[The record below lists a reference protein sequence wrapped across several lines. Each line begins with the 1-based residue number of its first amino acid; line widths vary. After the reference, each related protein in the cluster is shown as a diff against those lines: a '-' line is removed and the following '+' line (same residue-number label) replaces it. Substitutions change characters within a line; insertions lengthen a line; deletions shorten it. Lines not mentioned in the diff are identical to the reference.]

1 MIFTKEKK
9 MTLQQLRYII
19 IVAEKGSINEA
30 AKYLYVSQ
38 PSLSNSIKELEEE
51 LGFPIFIRTNRGVT
65 LSHKGMEFLGY
76 ARQVITQADL
86 LEEKYIKKTKQIKS
100 FCASSQHYP
109 FVSHAFV
116 ELVKEYEED
125 DYNFTLSETT
135 TYEVIEN
142 VKTLYSEIGIL
153 YLSKYNEAV
162 IRKILTENN
171 LIFEE
176 LVRAKPH
183 VFLYKEHPLAK
194 EELIDLEDLREYPK
208 ISFNQGMYNAFY
220 YSEEVFSNLPVERS
234 INVSDRAAVVNFMM
248 GLNAYTFSSG
258 IFPEY
263 LHDQDIIS
271 IPVSADEEIII
282 GTIVHED
289 VTLSSIGEKFYEILK
304 DYAKRH
310 NESIKK

>member
-1 MIFTKEKK
+1 

-162 IRKILTENN
+162 IRKILSENN

-194 EELIDLEDLREYPK
+194 EELIDLEDLKEYPK

-263 LHDQDIIS
+263 LHDKDIIS

-310 NESIKK
+310 NESIKR

>member
-1 MIFTKEKK
+1 

-51 LGFPIFIRTNRGVT
+51 LGFTVFIRTNRGVT

-162 IRKILTENN
+162 IRKILSENN

-183 VFLYKEHPLAK
+183 VFVYKEHPLAK

-304 DYAKRH
+304 DYAKKH

>member
-162 IRKILTENN
+162 IRKILSENN

>member
-30 AKYLYVSQ
+30 AKYLYISQ

-162 IRKILTENN
+162 IRKILSENN

>member
-1 MIFTKEKK
+1 

-51 LGFPIFIRTNRGVT
+51 LGFTVFIRTNRGVT

-220 YSEEVFSNLPVERS
+220 YREEVFSNLPVERS

-304 DYAKRH
+304 EYAKRH

>member
-1 MIFTKEKK
+1 

-116 ELVKEYEED
+116 ELVKEYEEE

-162 IRKILTENN
+162 IRKILSENN

-220 YSEEVFSNLPVERS
+220 YSEEVFSNLPAERS

-263 LHDQDIIS
+263 LHDKDIIS

>member
-1 MIFTKEKK
+1 

-51 LGFPIFIRTNRGVT
+51 LGFTVFIRTNRGVT

-162 IRKILTENN
+162 IRKILSENN

-194 EELIDLEDLREYPK
+194 EELIDLEDLKEYPK

>member
-1 MIFTKEKK
+1 

-30 AKYLYVSQ
+30 AKYLYISQ

-51 LGFPIFIRTNRGVT
+51 LNFPIFIRTNRGVT

-86 LEEKYIKKTKQIKS
+86 LEDKYINGAKQSKS

-116 ELVKEYEED
+116 ELVKEYEDEH
-125 DYNFTLSETT
+125 YHFTLNETT

-153 YLSKYNEAV
+153 YLSEYNESV
-162 IRKILTENN
+162 IRKILSENN
-171 LIFEE
+171 LVFEE

-183 VFLYKEHPLAK
+183 VFIYKDHPLADRK
-194 EELIDLEDLREYPK
+194 IVDLKDLEDFPK
-208 ISFNQGMYNAFY
+208 ISFNQGMYNTFY
-220 YSEEVFSNLPVERS
+220 FSEEVFSNLPVNKS

-263 LHDQDIIS
+263 LHNKDILS
-271 IPVSADEEIII
+271 IPVSAKEEIII
-282 GTIVHED
+282 GTIFHED
-289 VTLSSIGEKFYEILK
+289 VTLSEIGVKFYEILK
-304 DYAKRH
+304 EYAKRH
-310 NESIKK
+310 KESENSL

>member
-304 DYAKRH
+304 EYAKRH
-310 NESIKK
+310 NESLKK

>member
-1 MIFTKEKK
+1 

-30 AKYLYVSQ
+30 AKYLYISQ
-38 PSLSNSIKELEEE
+38 PSLSNAIKELEEE
-51 LGFPIFIRTNRGVT
+51 LGFPVFIRTNRGVT

-162 IRKILTENN
+162 IRKILSENN

-194 EELIDLEDLREYPK
+194 EEYINLEDLKEYPK

-289 VTLSSIGEKFYEILK
+289 VTLSSIGEKFYGILK
-304 DYAKRH
+304 EYAKRH

>member
-304 DYAKRH
+304 EYAKRH

>member
-116 ELVKEYEED
+116 ELVKEYEEE

-263 LHDQDIIS
+263 LHDKDIIS

>member
-1 MIFTKEKK
+1 MIFTKENK

-51 LGFPIFIRTNRGVT
+51 LGFTVFIRTNRGVT

-86 LEEKYIKKTKQIKS
+86 LEEKYIKKTKQVKS

-194 EELIDLEDLREYPK
+194 EELIDLDDLREYPK

-304 DYAKRH
+304 EYAKRH

>member
-1 MIFTKEKK
+1 

-116 ELVKEYEED
+116 ELVKEYEEE

-162 IRKILTENN
+162 IRKILSENN

-194 EELIDLEDLREYPK
+194 EELIDLEDLKEYPK

-263 LHDQDIIS
+263 LHDKDIIS

>member
-1 MIFTKEKK
+1 

-38 PSLSNSIKELEEE
+38 PSLSNSIKEIEEE

-116 ELVKEYEED
+116 ELVKEYEEE

-263 LHDQDIIS
+263 LHDKDIIS

>member
-1 MIFTKEKK
+1 

-116 ELVKEYEED
+116 ELVKEYEEE

-162 IRKILTENN
+162 IRKILSENN

-263 LHDQDIIS
+263 LHDKDIIS

>member
-51 LGFPIFIRTNRGVT
+51 LGFTVFIRTNRGVT

-304 DYAKRH
+304 EYAKRH

>member
-51 LGFPIFIRTNRGVT
+51 LGFPVFIRTNRGVT

-116 ELVKEYEED
+116 ELVKEYEEE

-162 IRKILTENN
+162 IRKILSENN

-183 VFLYKEHPLAK
+183 VFVYKEHPLAK
-194 EELIDLEDLREYPK
+194 EELIDLEDLKEYPK

>member
-1 MIFTKEKK
+1 

-51 LGFPIFIRTNRGVT
+51 LGFTVFIRTNRGVT

-116 ELVKEYEED
+116 ELVKEYEEE

-162 IRKILTENN
+162 IRKILSENN

-194 EELIDLEDLREYPK
+194 EELIDLEDLKEYPK

-263 LHDQDIIS
+263 LHDKDIIS

-304 DYAKRH
+304 EYAKRH

>member
-30 AKYLYVSQ
+30 AKYLYISQ

-162 IRKILTENN
+162 IRKILSENN

-304 DYAKRH
+304 EYAKRH

>member
-1 MIFTKEKK
+1 

-51 LGFPIFIRTNRGVT
+51 LGFTVFIRTNRGVT

-282 GTIVHED
+282 GAIVHED

-304 DYAKRH
+304 DYAKKH

>member
-1 MIFTKEKK
+1 

-116 ELVKEYEED
+116 ELVKEYEEE

-162 IRKILTENN
+162 IRKILSENN

-194 EELIDLEDLREYPK
+194 EELIDLEDLKEYPK

-304 DYAKRH
+304 EYAKRH

>member
-1 MIFTKEKK
+1 

-30 AKYLYVSQ
+30 AKYLYISQ

-51 LGFPIFIRTNRGVT
+51 LNFPIFIRTNRGVT

-86 LEEKYIKKTKQIKS
+86 LEDKYINGAKQSKS

-116 ELVKEYEED
+116 ELVKEYEDEH
-125 DYNFTLSETT
+125 YHFTLNETT

-153 YLSKYNEAV
+153 YLSEYNESV
-162 IRKILTENN
+162 IKKILSENN
-171 LIFEE
+171 LVFEE

-183 VFLYKEHPLAK
+183 VFIYKDHPLADRK
-194 EELIDLEDLREYPK
+194 IVDLKDLEDFPK
-208 ISFNQGMYNAFY
+208 ISFNQGMYNTFY
-220 YSEEVFSNLPVERS
+220 FSEEVFSNLPVNKS

-263 LHDQDIIS
+263 LHNKDILS
-271 IPVSADEEIII
+271 IPVSAKEEIII
-282 GTIVHED
+282 GTIFHED
-289 VTLSSIGEKFYEILK
+289 VTLSEIGVKFYEILK
-304 DYAKRH
+304 EYAKRH
-310 NESIKK
+310 KESENSL

>member
-1 MIFTKEKK
+1 

-304 DYAKRH
+304 EYAKRH

>member
-1 MIFTKEKK
+1 

-51 LGFPIFIRTNRGVT
+51 LGFTVFIRTNRGVT

-162 IRKILTENN
+162 IRKILSENN

-194 EELIDLEDLREYPK
+194 EELIDLEDLKEYPK

-263 LHDQDIIS
+263 LHDKDIIS

>member
-1 MIFTKEKK
+1 MIFIKEKK

-162 IRKILTENN
+162 IRKILSENN

-304 DYAKRH
+304 EYAKRH

>member
-51 LGFPIFIRTNRGVT
+51 LGFTVFIRTNRGVT

-86 LEEKYIKKTKQIKS
+86 LEEKYIKKTKQVKS

-263 LHDQDIIS
+263 LHDKDIIS

-304 DYAKRH
+304 EYAKRH

>member
-116 ELVKEYEED
+116 ELVKEYEEE

-162 IRKILTENN
+162 IRKILSENN

-220 YSEEVFSNLPVERS
+220 YSEEVFSNLPAERS

-263 LHDQDIIS
+263 LHDKDIIS

>member
-1 MIFTKEKK
+1 

-30 AKYLYVSQ
+30 AKYLYISQ

-76 ARQVITQADL
+76 VRQVITQADL

-162 IRKILTENN
+162 IRKILSENN

-194 EELIDLEDLREYPK
+194 EEYINLEDLKEYPK

-263 LHDQDIIS
+263 LHDKDIIS
-271 IPVSADEEIII
+271 IPVSADEEIVI

-304 DYAKRH
+304 EYAKRH

>member
-1 MIFTKEKK
+1 

-51 LGFPIFIRTNRGVT
+51 LGFTVFIRTNRGVT

-162 IRKILTENN
+162 IRKILSENN

-183 VFLYKEHPLAK
+183 VFLYKEHPLAT

-304 DYAKRH
+304 EYAKRH

>member
-1 MIFTKEKK
+1 

-51 LGFPIFIRTNRGVT
+51 LGFTVFIRTNRGVT

-220 YSEEVFSNLPVERS
+220 YNEEVFSNLPVERS

-263 LHDQDIIS
+263 LHDKDIIS

-304 DYAKRH
+304 EYAKRH

>member
-1 MIFTKEKK
+1 

-51 LGFPIFIRTNRGVT
+51 LGFTVFIRTNRGVT

-86 LEEKYIKKTKQIKS
+86 LEEGYIKKTKQIKS

-116 ELVKEYEED
+116 ELVKEYEEE

-194 EELIDLEDLREYPK
+194 EELIDLEDLKEYPK

-263 LHDQDIIS
+263 LHDKDIIS

-289 VTLSSIGEKFYEILK
+289 VTLSNIGEKFYEILK

>member
-1 MIFTKEKK
+1 

-162 IRKILTENN
+162 IRKILSENN

-304 DYAKRH
+304 EYAKRH

>member
-1 MIFTKEKK
+1 

-162 IRKILTENN
+162 IRKILSENN

-263 LHDQDIIS
+263 LHDKDIIS

>member
-1 MIFTKEKK
+1 MISTKEKK

-30 AKYLYVSQ
+30 AKYLYISQ

-263 LHDQDIIS
+263 LHDKDIIS

-282 GTIVHED
+282 GTIIHED

-304 DYAKRH
+304 EYAKRH

>member
-1 MIFTKEKK
+1 

-51 LGFPIFIRTNRGVT
+51 LGFTVFIRTNRGVT

-116 ELVKEYEED
+116 ELVKEYEEE